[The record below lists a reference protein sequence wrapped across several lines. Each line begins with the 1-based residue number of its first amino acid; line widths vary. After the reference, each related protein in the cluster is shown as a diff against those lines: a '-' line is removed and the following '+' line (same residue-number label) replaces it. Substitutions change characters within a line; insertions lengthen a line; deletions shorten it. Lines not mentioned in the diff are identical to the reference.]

1 MQTIPI
7 SKFKATCLA
16 VLKQVQRSGAPVRI
30 TRRGEPVADVIP
42 PQPAGRPASWLGT
55 MADRTRVLGD
65 ITVASSELTA
75 WEAEERETGEG
86 RGFSP
91 IPPSGSGACKRLPG

>member
-1 MQTIPI
+1 MRAI
-7 SKFKATCLA
+7 SISRFKAACLA
-16 VLKQVQRSGAPVRI
+16 VLKQAPKSGAPVRI
-30 TRRGEPVADVIP
+30 THRGEPIADVVP
-42 PQPAGRPASWLGT
+42 AQPEGRPASWLGT

-65 ITVASSELTA
+65 ITTASSEFTA

-91 IPPSGSGACKRLPG
+91 IPTSGSGACKRLPG